1 MDWKTYVDGAS
12 VEGRTQA
19 ESKTSSTILVKSPAS
34 RTTNQSYK
42 FNNYEYIIMV
52 CGLFSRNEDITI
64 LHTHWYLGCGMVK
77 GTLSRKHDMVVKHIF
92 TKLYTLAIASF

>member
-1 MDWKTYVDGAS
+1 MDGAS

-42 FNNYEYIIMV
+42 FNNYEYKIME
-52 CGLFSRNEDITI
+52 CGLFSITEDITI
-64 LHTHWYLGCGMVK
+64 LHTQLYFYRCVAK
-77 GTLSRKHDMVVKHIF
+77 GTLSRKHEMIVKHIF
-92 TKLYTLAIASF
+92 TELYTLPNACF